1 MGYTIGEQQAS
12 KRTIANEFFHSVQSG
27 GQHRISSLKECWGFA
42 DLQVLL
48 SSWLINL
55 LDTPPPETPGVG
67 CVYCY
72 TKQKP
77 PLGQVTVSKHINL

>member
-1 MGYTIGEQQAS
+1 MSFFIACKAVDSTGYPLS
-12 KRTIANEFFHSVQSG
+12 K
-27 GQHRISSLKECWGFA
+27 KCWGFA

-55 LDTPPPETPGVG
+55 LDTSPPETPGVR

-72 TKQKP
+72 NKQKP